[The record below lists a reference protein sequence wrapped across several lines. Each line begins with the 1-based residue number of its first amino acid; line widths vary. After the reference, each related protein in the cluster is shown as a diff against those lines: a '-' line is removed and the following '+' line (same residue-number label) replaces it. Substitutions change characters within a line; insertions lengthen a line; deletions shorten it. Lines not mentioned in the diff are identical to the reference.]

1 MKNVQYINP
10 DGLNKNPAFSNVI
23 IVPGGMK
30 TAYIGGQD
38 SINAHGEI
46 IGKDDIKKQSE
57 QVLKNL
63 KIALEAAGTKFE
75 NLIKLNIYIVHGNDP
90 RPAFEASQKMMG
102 KIRNPPTITVVFVSS
117 LANPDF
123 LIEID
128 AVAVIP
134 E

>member
-10 DGLNKNPAFSNVI
+10 NGLNKNPAFSNVI
-23 IVPGGMK
+23 ILLRDMK

-75 NLIKLNIYIVHGNDP
+75 NLIKLNLYIVHGNDP
-90 RPAFEASQKMMG
+90 QPAFEASQKNDG
-102 KIRNPPTITVVFVSS
+102 QNKEFPYNNCCFCFFTC
-117 LANPDF
+117 
-123 LIEID
+123 
-128 AVAVIP
+128 
-134 E
+134 